1 MKLPHLLLNVFHVIL
16 SHLGTF
22 EILVVKNMVGA
33 HCFTNIMFDYMKL
46 LFSTLE
52 KAQEEVPA
60 RRRT

>member
-16 SHLGTF
+16 SHLGPF
-22 EILVVKNMVGA
+22 EILVKNMVGA
-33 HCFTNIMFDYMKL
+33 HCFTNIMFDYRKL
-46 LFSTLE
+46 LFSSLE